1 MALALT
7 AMYWIFQLIVS
18 KYCYRRFGFEDHV
31 LDI

>member
-18 KYCYRRFGFEDHV
+18 KHCYHALGFDDHV
-31 LDI
+31 SDF